1 MLAVEEKIKSDGVVG
16 PLTEIHFAMAFSTSL
31 EQSEILALAR
41 KTLDLLLRPI
51 PSATGQVWPTVSM
64 TVFIDDQT
72 VHDPQDIFG
81 LCLSVQAYK
90 HITLPEITVLTKE
103 RIDQASKL
111 ASGAARIAEAIK
123 DARLDLTFQPFVN
136 TEDGELEG
144 FETLVRWNEPEIG
157 KFSALE
163 ILELS
168 DSEGTI
174 EDLDY
179 MVLEKACRTA
189 VERSANADDQAIIAV
204 NCDSRTFHSSRFTR
218 NVKQILRR
226 TGFDPSRLEIEMTE
240 HSVLLDVS
248 GITDKIE
255 SLRKIGVHFSL
266 DDFGT
271 GYSSL
276 SHLQQLPISKIKI
289 DQSFVRDL
297 KSKRSSTLIQSIVS
311 SARLLGMK
319 TTAEGTEKKEHVIA
333 MRVLG
338 CDYLQGYGI
347 SRPLSAKKFLSFSTQ
362 DLPDI
367 AAWTE
372 LAN

>member
-1 MLAVEEKIKSDGVVG
+1 M
-16 PLTEIHFAMAFSTSL
+16 SL
-31 EQSEILALAR
+31 L
-41 KTLDLLLRPI
+41 
-51 PSATGQVWPTVSM
+51 
-64 TVFIDDQT
+64 IDDQT
-72 VHDPQDIFG
+72 LHDPEDIIG

-90 HITLPEITVLTKE
+90 HISLSPITVLTKE
-103 RIDQASKL
+103 RIDQANRL
-111 ASGAARIAEAIK
+111 ASGAARIKDAIK
-123 DARLDLTFQPFVN
+123 DARLDLEFQPFVN
-136 TEDGELEG
+136 TDDGKLRG
-144 FETLVRWNEPEIG
+144 FEALVRWHEPELG

-168 DSEGTI
+168 DSEGMI

-179 MVLEKACRTA
+179 MILEKACRTA
-189 VERSANADDQAIIAV
+189 VERTANVDDQAIIAV
-204 NCDSRTFHSSRFTR
+204 NCDSRTFRSSRFTR

-248 GITDKIE
+248 GITEKIE
-255 SLRKIGVHFSL
+255 SLCKIGVSFSL

-276 SHLQQLPISKIKI
+276 AHLQQLPISKIKI
-289 DQSFVRDL
+289 DRSFVRNL
-297 KSKRSSTLIQSIVS
+297 RSKKSSTLIQSIIS
-311 SARLLGMK
+311 SARLLGME
-319 TTAEGTEKKEHVIA
+319 TTAEGAEKKEHVIA

-367 AAWTE
+367 VAWTE